1 MSTLLPIT
9 PASLF
14 GFKILL
20 RPYSAQDQCVRPAT
34 DQTPT
39 LTIGALPAAADVAVA
54 CMQVIV
60 GLDNPVQIT
69 LLPTATHLQGL
80 IVMYRRYSSTT
91 VSCQI
96 GRFDEWTPVQAGDPQ
111 VGASWEVAPGFAD
124 ATRAI
129 SLRVPNTNLYL
140 RRGPDGR
147 VAPEP
152 RSDDAQWQSD
162 ATFLVDIVDPAERIP
177 VLNRRSDGT
186 CDSLPLTGPAISFAS
201 IAELEGEYRVRTRDG
216 LAFVERVPDE
226 RSQRESAFR
235 IVPGV
240 ADLTHVSIQSLASP
254 GHYLRNDGGRLKL
267 SPWEEGEAW
276 RRSATFMPCVGL
288 KAGLQRVS
296 FRAYGDPQSYIRQ
309 RDHALYVEQS
319 NGSDGFRASATF
331 GLDYRG
337 PAERVAERLYITP
350 TSSSASGTVEPTVG
364 VLYHLKYGDAYVGVP
379 DDAIGFTDKP
389 NTELRIGVSPETG
402 GAQFRFEYPPAGT
415 IGGLL
420 EQGHRGPFYLLT
432 RTSGQYISS
441 ASDGFL
447 RQHHES
453 RSLFELVRTGP
464 DRFRIRQ
471 LGVSGAIVVQSTS
484 SDARLVHDSSS
495 SQQGHEFQLVPA
507 QAYRGAE
514 TADESAP
521 LATPASFFV
530 YEILRDVI
538 GDGVGKLTGFPGG
551 SGLTKAILT
560 GLFPNERGDATRR
573 MLQALHDQII
583 LEVSAM
589 LSRERAA
596 LMMANVRAA
605 NERYM
610 LEYAAERRARLE
622 QGGGEADIN
631 YLAGRLDAIS
641 DAYDGALAPLIPEES
656 GGLIVDKVENYDR
669 CRAGLPVYALAAA
682 GQLNMLQESLLMK
695 SCLPTYNV
703 ESYIRDYLEPKA
715 LEHRTRMLRMFEYVF
730 GKRGQKVVAK
740 YPGNWQPVTLTD
752 DFGKSRSLYYFSGGA
767 AEWAFARAR
776 DSLRPFWIDNLRWA
790 YEHALYPYVDAA
802 TRMYTLPTNT
812 LLLCRKIRTDGEFRQ
827 WFLHGS
833 QVHDQGPVGR
843 SLSKP
848 AAMKGFALPP
858 EHDPNDLTAQSGGV
872 FLIQAKH
879 SGKYLS
885 VEGRRTDGGAPL
897 VQSALSGASHQ
908 RFELIHHG
916 SGEFSLSLRHTG
928 MMADVTGQ
936 SLSAG
941 TAIIQWPSNDRDN
954 QRFRIEPIGDRYHHM
969 IGKQSGL
976 ALDVAGSGQDD
987 GVRVLQWTR
996 SNNDNQRWRFIPV
1009 EQIFTVNLSVLVH
1022 IGEIGDCKFGS
1033 DQVAGRDSNHI
1044 EGLAVTVAPA
1054 VPDLNV
1060 EYMAHIR
1067 NMGDTAWTPGGSFC
1081 GTRGQALALEG
1092 FAIRLTGAAASAYS
1106 IQYECSTGTGGDGSF
1121 CGTRGMAKSITWLK
1135 VWIVKRP

>member
-20 RPYSAQDQCVRPAT
+20 RPHSAQDQCVRPAT

-60 GLDNPVQIT
+60 GLDNTAQIT
-69 LLPTATHLQGL
+69 LLPTATHLRGL
-80 IVMYRRYSSTT
+80 IVRYRRSSSTT
-91 VSCQI
+91 VICEI
-96 GRFDEWTPVQAGDPQ
+96 GRFDAWTSVQGGDPE

-140 RRGPDGR
+140 RRGADGR
-147 VAPEP
+147 VALEP

-177 VLNRRSDGT
+177 VLSPRPDGT
-186 CDSLPLTGPAISFAS
+186 CDPLPLTGPALSLAS
-201 IAELEGEYRVRTRDG
+201 RIGMEYRVRTRDG
-216 LAFVERVPDE
+216 LAFVEDWPDE

-288 KAGLQRVS
+288 YPGLQRVS
-296 FRAYGDPQSYIRQ
+296 FRAYGDPQSYIRM
-309 RDHALYVEQS
+309 RDWELYVER
-319 NGSDGFRASATF
+319 SDGSAGFRSDATF

-350 TSSSASGTVEPTVG
+350 TSSSASGVVEPTVG
-364 VLYHLKYGDAYVGVP
+364 VLYHLKYGEAYVGVP
-379 DDAIGFTDKP
+379 DDAIKFTDQP

-415 IGGLL
+415 FRDRL
-420 EQGHRGPFYLLT
+420 EQGHRGPFYLRT
-432 RTSGQYISS
+432 RTSGQYISRT
-441 ASDGFL
+441 SDGFL
-447 RQHHES
+447 RQHHDS

-464 DRFRIRQ
+464 DHFRIR
-471 LGVSGAIVVQSTS
+471 VFREGAIVVQSAS
-484 SDARLVHDSSS
+484 SGAPLVLDVSE

-507 QAYRGAE
+507 QAYRGVE
-514 TADESAP
+514 TADVSAP
-521 LATPASFFV
+521 LATPPSIFV

-551 SGLTKAILT
+551 SGLTKFILT
-560 GLFPNERGDATRR
+560 GLFPNERADATQR

-583 LEVSAM
+583 REVSAM

-596 LMMANVRAA
+596 LMMANVATA
-605 NERYM
+605 NKRYM
-610 LEYAAERRARLE
+610 LEYAAERSARLE
-622 QGGGEADIN
+622 QGGSEADIN

-641 DAYDGALAPLIPEES
+641 DAYDGALTPLIPEES
-656 GGLIVDKVENYDR
+656 GGRIVDNDENYNR
-669 CRAGLPVYALAAA
+669 CRAGLAVYALAAA

-695 SCLPTYNV
+695 SCLPTYNF

-715 LEHRTRMLRMFEYVF
+715 LEHRARMLLMFEYVF
-730 GKRGQKVVAK
+730 GKRSEKVVAS
-740 YPGNWQPVTLTD
+740 YPGGYKEVTLID
-752 DFGKSRSLYYFSGGA
+752 DFGKQRDLYRFSGGTA
-767 AEWAFARAR
+767 ASAFAWAR
-776 DSLRPFWIDNLRWA
+776 DGLRPFWIDNLRWA
-790 YEHALYPYVDAA
+790 YEHTLYPYVDAA

-812 LLLCRKIRTDGEFRQ
+812 LLLCRKIRADGEFRE
-827 WFLHGS
+827 WFLHGT

-848 AAMKGFALPP
+848 AAMKAFALPA
-858 EHDPNDLTAQSGGV
+858 EHDPNDLTTESGGV
-872 FLIQAKH
+872 FIIQAKH

-885 VEGRRTDGGAPL
+885 VESRRTDAGAPL
-897 VQSALSGASHQ
+897 VQSALSAASHQ

-941 TAIIQWPSNDRDN
+941 TAIIQWPSNDGDN
-954 QRFRIEPIGDRYHHM
+954 QRFRIEPIGDGYHH
-969 IGKQSGL
+969 IVGKQSGL

-996 SNNDNQRWRFIPV
+996 TNNDNQRWRFIPV
-1009 EQIFTVNLSVLVH
+1009 EQLFTVNLSVLVH

-1033 DQVAGRDSNHI
+1033 DQVAGRDSNRI

-1054 VPDLNV
+1054 VTNLNV

-1067 NMGDTAWTPGGSFC
+1067 NLGDTAWTPGGSFC

-1121 CGTRGMAKSITWLK
+1121 CGTRGLAKSITWLK

>member
-14 GFKILL
+14 GFKIIL
-20 RPYSAQDQCVRPAT
+20 RPHSAQDQCVRPGSELA
-34 DQTPT
+34 
-39 LTIGALPAAADVAVA
+39 IGALPTAADVALA

-60 GLDNPVQIT
+60 GLDNPAQIT
-69 LLPTATHLQGL
+69 LLPTAIHLQGL
-80 IVMYRRYSSTT
+80 IVMYRRYSSTS

-96 GRFDEWTPVQAGDPQ
+96 RRFDEWTPVQSGDPQ
-111 VGASWEVAPGFAD
+111 VGASWEVVPGFAD

-140 RRGPDGR
+140 RRGSSGR

-152 RSDDAQWQSD
+152 CSDDAQWKSD

-177 VLNRRSDGT
+177 VLSRQSDGT
-186 CDSLPLTGPAISFAS
+186 CDSLPLTGPALSLAS
-201 IAELEGEYRVRTRDG
+201 ILELETEYRVRTHDG

-240 ADLTHVSIQSLASP
+240 ADLTYVSIQSLASP

-288 KAGLQRVS
+288 KNGLQRVS
-296 FRAYGDPQSYIRQ
+296 FRAYGDPESYIRQ
-309 RDHALYVEQS
+309 RDHALYVERS
-319 NGSDGFRASATF
+319 DGSDGFRSCATF

-337 PAERVAERLYITP
+337 PAERVAEHLYITP
-350 TSSSASGTVEPTVG
+350 TSSSASGLVEPTVG

-379 DDAIGFTDKP
+379 DDAIGFTDQP

-402 GAQFRFEYPPAGT
+402 GAQFRFEYPPAGKVAGE
-415 IGGLL
+415 I
-420 EQGHRGPFYLLT
+420 ERGHRGPFYMRT

-447 RQHHES
+447 RQHHGS
-453 RSLFELVRTGP
+453 RSMFDFVRTGP

-471 LGVSGAIVVQSTS
+471 FGVSGAIVVQSTS
-484 SDARLVHDSSS
+484 SGARLVHDGSS

-507 QAYRGAE
+507 QAYRGIE
-514 TADESAP
+514 TADASTP
-521 LATPASFFV
+521 IATPTSIFV
-530 YEILRDVI
+530 YEILRDII

-560 GLFPNERGDATRR
+560 ALFPDERADATRQ

-610 LEYAAERRARLE
+610 LEYAAERRARLG
-622 QGGGEADIN
+622 QGGSEADIN

-641 DAYDGALAPLIPEES
+641 DAYNGALVPLIPEES

-669 CRAGLPVYALAAA
+669 CHAGLAVYALAAA

-695 SCLPTYNV
+695 SCLPTYNF

-715 LEHRTRMLRMFEYVF
+715 LEHRGRMLRMFEYVF
-730 GKRGQKVVAK
+730 GKRSQHVLAE
-740 YPGNWQPVTLTD
+740 YPGNWQPVTLKD
-752 DFGKSRSLYYFSGGA
+752 RFGKPRDLFYFSGGA
-767 AEWAFARAR
+767 AESAFAWSR
-776 DSLRPFWIDNLRWA
+776 DALRPFWLDNLRWA
-790 YEHALYPYVDAA
+790 YEHALYPYIDAA
-802 TRMYTLPTNT
+802 ARMYTLPTNT
-812 LLLCRKIRTDGEFRQ
+812 LLLCRKLRADSEFRE

-848 AAMKGFALPP
+848 AAMKRFALPP
-858 EHDPNDLTAQSGGV
+858 EHDPNDLTTQSGGV

-885 VEGRRTDGGAPL
+885 VESRRTDGGAPL
-897 VQSALSGASHQ
+897 VQIALSGASHQ
-908 RFELIHHG
+908 RLVLIHHG
-916 SGEFSLSLRHTG
+916 GGEFSLSLRHTG
-928 MMADVTGQ
+928 MMADVTGE

-941 TAIIQWPSNDRDN
+941 TAIVQWPSNGCDN
-954 QRFRIEPIGDRYHHM
+954 QRFRIEPIGDGYHH
-969 IGKQSGL
+969 IVGKQSGL
-976 ALDVAGSGQDD
+976 ALDVAGSGQND

-996 SNNDNQRWRFIPV
+996 TNNDNQRWRFIPV
-1009 EQIFTVNLSVLVH
+1009 EQLFTVNLSVLVH
-1022 IGEIGDCKFGS
+1022 IGEIGDSNFGS
-1033 DQVAGRDSNHI
+1033 DQVAGRDSNRI
-1044 EGLAVTVAPA
+1044 EGFAVTVAPA
-1054 VPDLNV
+1054 VTDLNV
-1060 EYMAHIR
+1060 EYMAHVR
-1067 NMGDTAWTPGGSFC
+1067 NMGDTAWTLGGAFC
-1081 GTRGQALALEG
+1081 GTRGQALAIEG
-1092 FAIRLTGAAASAYS
+1092 FAIRLTGSAASAYS

-1121 CGTRGMAKSITWLK
+1121 CGTRGMAQSITWLK